1 VGIWVRNH
9 GIWGDGVLLA
19 RISKEFETAEPN
31 CTVIRPHQSEYELQ
45 RKVWNGTV
53 DRRPAAIVRP
63 TTAAQVAKAVQIAAE
78 YGALLAV
85 RCGGHSFPGLSTC
98 DGGIVLDLSA
108 MNHVVIDPVSRTAE
122 VEGGALLGHLDV
134 AGAAAGLV
142 TPAGVVSHT
151 GVAGLTLGGGMGW
164 LSRRFGLTIDNL
176 LSVDLITAEGRALH
190 TSPDVEPDLFWG
202 IRGGGGNFGVVTKF
216 RFKMHPLGPVLVG
229 RWSYPRQAFDT
240 VLRGYRDLAAKAP
253 RELTTAFTMT
263 STTMSV
269 SAFWSGS
276 AENPGVVIQP
286 YGSLARPDASMV
298 GGQTYLELQNRNDSH
313 FAWGRRYYAKGGFLG
328 DIDNPVINCL
338 LDSSATA
345 PTPDSE
351 FYVLQLG
358 GAISDVD
365 EAATA
370 YSGRAAKFYWI
381 AEPVCDSP
389 IDDSRCIAWGRKVG
403 GRLAAMSQAGNYL
416 NEQADTGKDVS
427 YDAYGAEKY
436 NRLAALKA
444 RFDPSNLFRLNQN
457 IEPKPS
463 LVALG

>member
-1 VGIWVRNH
+1 M
-9 GIWGDGVLLA
+9 LLA
-19 RISKEFETAEPN
+19 RISKELETAEPN
-31 CTVIRPHQSEYELQ
+31 CPVISPHQPEYDLL

-63 TTAAQVAKAVQIAAE
+63 RTAAQVAKAVQLAAE

-176 LSVDLITAEGRALH
+176 LSVDLVTAEGRALH
-190 TSPDVEPDLFWG
+190 TNSDIEPELFWG
-202 IRGGGGNFGVVTKF
+202 VRGGGGNFGVVTKF

-276 AENPGVVIQP
+276 AENASVVIQP
-286 YGSLARPDASMV
+286 YGSLERPDASMV
-298 GGQTYLELQNRNDSH
+298 GGQTYLELQSRNDSH

-328 DIDNPVINCL
+328 DIDDQVIDCL
-338 LDSSATA
+338 LDSIATA

-381 AEPVCDSP
+381 AEPVWDNA
-389 IDDSRCIAWGRKVG
+389 IDDTRCIAWGRKAG

-463 LVALG
+463 LVAPR